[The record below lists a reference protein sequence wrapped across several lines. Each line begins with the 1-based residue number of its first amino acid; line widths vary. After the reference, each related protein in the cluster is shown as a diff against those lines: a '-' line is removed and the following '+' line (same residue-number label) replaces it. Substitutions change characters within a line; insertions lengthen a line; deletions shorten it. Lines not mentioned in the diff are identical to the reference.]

1 MKKNKSE
8 NKSGKKIII
17 ESDSSDSQGVGEREG
32 EKDLNPC
39 LTNLESDYQSSTCED
54 NNFSS
59 KCDTFLL
66 KKELIERN
74 CFKTDEFNNEYS
86 SLYPNLNDTLFNI
99 KIAEKKEF
107 FSTKYDGTLHS
118 NIKEYAE
125 QLSKA
130 DFELQPHQSFVKNF
144 LSSQTP
150 YNSLLLYHALGSGK
164 TLSAIGVCEETRTYL
179 KQMGINKR
187 ILVVASENVQE
198 NFKLQLFDERNLFL
212 VDGNWTVKG
221 IYGNNLLRE
230 VNPMNM
236 KGISREKIINQ
247 IKALIQQSYLFL
259 GYGQF
264 ANYIIK
270 TIYLNEEANLI
281 QFQKKKD
288 SSKNVLDKMA
298 IKRLRNEFDNRLIV
312 IDEIH
317 NIRKTDDNVNKKV
330 AIHLEYL
337 IKAAENVRL
346 LLLSA
351 TPIYNNYKEIIWLLN
366 LMNMNDRRGRIQ
378 TKDIF
383 DNNGNIKDEEA
394 KELLIRKAT
403 GYVSVVRGENPYT
416 FPFRIY
422 PNYFAKKHTFP
433 FVKYPEYQMNESKI
447 VESDKN
453 RILHLYLN
461 ILEPCKNCGQCQRCI
476 YSYIIHQLKNKDYN
490 ITTKKGSTREMPSF
504 DNMESF
510 GYTILQIPLESLIIS
525 YPIEGLNEKKN
536 LLDSN
541 ELTGSKGLSRMMNF
555 IDNKSTF
562 EKGSFEY
569 KKSTIEKYG
578 KIFSP
583 EIIGKYSC
591 KIKTILDYIYN
602 EKTNMISEGV
612 ILIYSQYIDGGL
624 IPMALALE
632 EMGFTRYGENIQ
644 PLFKV
649 KPSDVVDVR
658 TMKPSSLKKDFLP
671 ARYAMITGDTRLSP
685 NNVFEVKG
693 LTNLDNKDGN
703 KVKVLLISKAGSEGI
718 DLKYIRQVHILEPW
732 YNMNRIEQIIGR
744 AVRNLSHKD
753 LPFEKRNV
761 QIFMHGS
768 ILGGQGGEGDLGEGD
783 LGEEEAA
790 DLYVYRVAESKAIQ
804 VGKVTRILKE
814 TAVDCILNHEQTNF
828 TQENFQAIIKEDL
841 IQELSDGQ
849 HILDYKI
856 GDAPFSAACDY
867 MATCDYKCVPNKKIL
882 EKDINEDTYNEVFIE
897 MNNNK
902 IMQKIRLLMRENF
915 FYEKKNLFRLLQ
927 TPKSYP
933 YAQIYSALTQL
944 IEDQNEYIVDK
955 YGRNGHL
962 INIGDYYLF
971 QPIEIIDKNASVF
984 ERSVPIDFK
993 NTFIDFQLK
1002 SNINTSSSNNNN
1014 MFKPGKEEEE
1024 RQKIVKELQDN
1035 YNLTKEY
1042 IKENKVQRGDDNWY
1056 KHAGIVIKKMSSDYE
1071 DSKKYL
1077 LEFLVDHIMDTL
1089 LYSEKKLVMNY
1100 LYSLD
1105 NIEKNT
1111 LDWFGKEYIEKNSIK
1126 TNSINY
1132 YILYDN
1138 NKKKVLYLDKDRKWI
1153 EAEPEDIRELEESD
1167 EFQNY
1172 ISFEKN
1178 NLNTILGFI
1187 GLEKNNRYLVFKT
1200 KDLSSKRN
1208 TGARCDEAGK
1218 QKTLNLLNE
1227 IIGKEIF
1234 TKESTKQHKDKDG
1247 TVLQEATSQTELCV
1261 YQEFLLR
1268 YFNKIRK
1275 NSKIWFLLPE
1285 MAEYFKL

>member
-1 MKKNKSE
+1 MIKKSN
-8 NKSGKKIII
+8 KKIII
-17 ESDSSDSQGVGEREG
+17 DESSDSVEE
-32 EKDLNPC
+32 EKNPC
-39 LTNLESDYQSSTCED
+39 KFNLEPDYQSSSCSE

-59 KCDTFLL
+59 NCDAFLL

-74 CFKTDEFNNEYS
+74 CFKAEELEKES
-86 SLYPNLNDTLFNI
+86 SSSSSPLYPNLNDALFNI

-107 FSTKYDGTLHS
+107 NSTKYDGSLHP

-130 DFELQPHQSFVKNF
+130 DFELQPNQSFVKNF

-164 TLSAIGVCEETRTYL
+164 TLSAIGVCEETRDYL

-212 VDGNWTVKG
+212 VDGNWTIKG
-221 IYGNNLLRE
+221 IYGNKLLRE

-236 KGISREKIINQ
+236 KGISREKMITQ
-247 IKALIQQSYLFL
+247 IKSLIHQSYLFL

-270 TIYLNEEANLI
+270 TIYLKEESNTIL
-281 QFQKKKD
+281 FSNKESNK
-288 SSKNVLDKMA
+288 VTLDKMA
-298 IKRLRNEFDNRLIV
+298 MKRLRNEFNNRLIV

-317 NIRKTDDNVNKKV
+317 NIRKTEDNINKKV

-337 IKAAENVRL
+337 VKAAENVRL

-351 TPIYNNYKEIIWLLN
+351 TPIYNSYKEIIWLLN

-383 DNNGNIKDEEA
+383 DINGNIKGEEG

-403 GYVSVVRGENPYT
+403 GYVSFVRGENPYT

-422 PNYFAKKHTFP
+422 PDSFAKKHTFP
-433 FVKYPEYQMNESKI
+433 FISYPEYQMNGTKI
-447 VESDKN
+447 VESEKN

-461 ILEPCKNCGQCQRCI
+461 TLESCKSCGQCQKCI
-476 YSYIIHQLKNKDYN
+476 YSYIIQQLKKKDFN
-490 ITTKKGSTREMPSF
+490 ITTKKGATRNMPSF
-504 DNMESF
+504 ENRQSF
-510 GYTILQIPLESLIIS
+510 GYTLLQIPLEALIIS
-525 YPIEGLNEKKN
+525 YPIEAFHVSPSSII
-536 LLDSN
+536 DSN
-541 ELTGSKGLSRMMNF
+541 ELTGTKGLSRMMNF
-555 IDNKSTF
+555 IDNKATF

-569 KKSTIEKYG
+569 KKSTLDKYG
-578 KIFSP
+578 KIFSSDK
-583 EIIGKYSC
+583 IGKYSC

-602 EKTNMISEGV
+602 EKTNTFSEGI

-632 EMGFTRYGENIQ
+632 EMGFTRYGENTSS
-644 PLFKV
+644 LFKTR
-649 KPSDVVDVR
+649 PSEVVDVR
-658 TMKPSSLKKDFLP
+658 TMKPSKNKKDFFP

-685 NNVFEVKG
+685 NNVLEVKG
-693 LTNLDNKDGN
+693 LTSVDNKDGN
-703 KVKVLLISKAGSEGI
+703 KIKVLLISKAGSEGI
-718 DLKYIRQVHILEPW
+718 DLKFIRQVHILEPW

-744 AVRNLSHKD
+744 AVRNFSHKD

-761 QIFMHGS
+761 QIFMHGTVFPKETKES
-768 ILGGQGGEGDLGEGD
+768 
-783 LGEEEAA
+783 EEEAA
-790 DLYVYRVAESKAIQ
+790 DLYVYRVAEWKAIQ

-814 TAVDCILNHEQTNF
+814 TAIDCILNHEQTNF
-828 TQENFQAIIKEDL
+828 TQEKFQAILKEDFP
-841 IQELSDGQ
+841 QELSDGQ
-849 HILDYKI
+849 TIKDFKI

-867 MATCDYKCVPNKKIL
+867 MSSCNYTCTPNKKID

-897 MNNNK
+897 MNNDK
-902 IMQKIRLLMRENF
+902 IMQKIRLLMRDHF
-915 FYEKKNLFRLLQ
+915 FYEKKTLFKLIQ
-927 TPKSYP
+927 IPKSYP
-933 YAQIYSALTQL
+933 SAQIYSALTQL
-944 IEDQNEYIVDK
+944 IDDQNEYIVDK
-955 YGRNGHL
+955 YGRSGNL
-962 INIGDYYLF
+962 INLGDYYLF
-971 QPIEIIDKNASVF
+971 QPLELRDKNLSIY
-984 ERSVPIDFK
+984 ERSVPIDYK

-1002 SNINTSSSNNNN
+1002 SNIISDILPN
-1014 MFKPGKEEEE
+1014 KEQEET
-1024 RQKIVKELQDN
+1024 QKIMKELQDN
-1035 YNLTKEY
+1035 FHLTKEY
-1042 IKENKVQRGDDNWY
+1042 TKENKVARGDDNWY
-1056 KHAGIVIKKMSSDYE
+1056 KHCGIVMKKISKEYE

-1077 LEFLVDHIMDTL
+1077 LAFLVDHEMDTL
-1089 LYSEKKLVMNY
+1089 LYKDKRLVMNY

-1111 LDWFGKEYIEKNSIK
+1111 MEWFGKEYIEKNSIK
-1126 TNSINY
+1126 PKDKDSLFF
-1132 YILYDN
+1132 ILYDN
-1138 NKKKVLYLDKDRKWI
+1138 NKKKVVYLDKNAKWVD
-1153 EAEPEDIRELEESD
+1153 AEPEDIRELEESV
-1167 EFQNY
+1167 EYQNY
-1172 ISFEKN
+1172 LSIEKN

-1187 GLEKNNRYLVFKT
+1187 GLEKNNRYLIFKT

-1227 IIGKEIF
+1227 IVGNETF
-1234 TKESTKQHKDKDG
+1234 TKENTKQIKDKNG
-1247 TVLQEATSQTELCV
+1247 SILQEATSQTELCV

-1268 YFNKIRK
+1268 YFNKIKK
-1275 NSKIWFLLPE
+1275 NNKSWFLLPE
-1285 MAEYFKL
+1285 MAEYLKL